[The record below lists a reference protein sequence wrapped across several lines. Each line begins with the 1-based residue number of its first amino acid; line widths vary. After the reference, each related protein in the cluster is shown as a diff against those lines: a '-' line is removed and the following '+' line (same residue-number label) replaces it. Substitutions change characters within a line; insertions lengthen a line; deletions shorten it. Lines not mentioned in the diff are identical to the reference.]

1 MGISNLSCGS
11 TWQVRLS
18 AEPTFLNHDK
28 LNPVASSHFIL
39 KLRGQ
44 DTERRTGQDDVRHQ
58 GRNDRHQRVDRG
70 SCFVLPFLQTVAVT
84 VPLQF
89 GEDPENAPSSQSHE
103 NIRQLPQCMTHGTVN
118 NLRLSRN
125 TD

>member
-1 MGISNLSCGS
+1 MGINNLSCS
-11 TWQVRLS
+11 SAWQVRLS

-44 DTERRTGQDDVRHQ
+44 DTARRTGQDD
-58 GRNDRHQRVDRG
+58 GRYQDMNDRRQRVDRG
-70 SCFVLPFLQTVAVT
+70 SCFALPFLQTVAVT

>member
-1 MGISNLSCGS
+1 MGINNLSCGS

-44 DTERRTGQDDVRHQ
+44 DTARRTGQDDGRYQ

-70 SCFVLPFLQTVAVT
+70 NCFVPPFLQTVAVSML
-84 VPLQF
+84 LQF
-89 GEDPENAPSSQSHE
+89 GEDPENIPSSQSHK
-103 NIRQLPQCMTHGTVN
+103 NTRQLPSV
-118 NLRLSRN
+118 LF
-125 TD
+125 